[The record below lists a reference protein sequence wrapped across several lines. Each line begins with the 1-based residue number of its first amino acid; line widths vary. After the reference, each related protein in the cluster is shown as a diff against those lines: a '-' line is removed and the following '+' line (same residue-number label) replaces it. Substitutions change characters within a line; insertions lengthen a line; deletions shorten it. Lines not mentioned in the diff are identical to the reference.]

1 MRQAFRPVHFRFWI
15 LECGIRRYTVFLAL
29 LLASAGGRA
38 RGEPIGPRLG
48 YTSPA
53 LGTDA
58 LATFSNPAGLGFGKR
73 FSGYWVL
80 AYPDSFFSSDSAKGD
95 NALALGDNGIGFSAE
110 WLGSEMRTSYRQY
123 TLAWGDKINRK
134 LAWGGSYRW
143 ISPGGSSLPKAHF
156 WDLGFMARPTSYLS
170 VGLVGRNL
178 NRPEYGGY
186 RLHRALEGGLAV
198 RAYSGKLTLYTNAA
212 ISEKEKAKDVKPVF
226 GAEVKPTSWLALR
239 GNADTKGN
247 FGAGAGFT
255 FGKFG
260 FGGFNRFDSSAKSR
274 GGVGYVA
281 LLPREEA
288 PVIGKR
294 WLQLNLN
301 GDIVDEKPGWSLLGG
316 GARQTTKS
324 LLDLLRKAKED
335 PSIPGLVL
343 RIEGYGA
350 GWAKTQEI
358 REALSAFRAKGKKIV
373 CYSEML
379 DNKEYYLASTA
390 DQVVLCPAG
399 YLNLT
404 GLKAEIPFI
413 KGTLDK
419 LGIQAELEK
428 RGKYKAAAELV
439 TSDTMSTAFR
449 EVENAILD
457 DLYDQMTSGL
467 AQSRK
472 LTQDEVKARIDQG
485 PYMAK
490 EAKEAGLVDTLLYYD
505 QVDSLIQKL
514 WGEKPRKIGEKAYPR
529 EEQEEDAWGEPP
541 AIAVIYASGDIMMGQ
556 SFTDPLTGMKVMG
569 GNTVAAALK
578 QAREE
583 KCVKAIVFRVDS
595 PGGDGLA
602 SDLIWHEVVRCREK
616 KKPVVVSMADV
627 AGSGGYYIACAAD
640 TIFAM
645 PGTVTGSIGVIT
657 GKVNTKGLY
666 DKLGVKKEV
675 MIRGANADF
684 YSTYRRFT
692 DKQREQLSRQIEA
705 DYRDFVHKVAQGR
718 HKSDDEIHAIAQG
731 RVWTGK
737 QAVRNGLVDRLG
749 GFDEA
754 IACAKR
760 MAKIPEGKKV
770 RIVTLPRGKGWF
782 NLPLTQS
789 LSQYK
794 ELRDAAKT
802 LEEVRRVQ
810 DSPILYRMPPEMAV
824 P

>member
-80 AYPDSFFSSDSAKGD
+80 AYPDSFFSSDSARGD

-294 WLQLNLN
+294 WLQLDLN
-301 GDIVDEKPGWSLLGG
+301 RDIVDEKPGWSLLGG

-472 LTQDEVKARIDQG
+472 LAQDEVRAKIDQG